1 MKKVMKMHKKLNLN
15 FSLSDKILFFLW
27 GILILI
33 NLVSRFWSSATDFYI
48 KNIFPV
54 ISDFWCSISG
64 LFSFS
69 VGEYM
74 IVTGIMLVI
83 LGILSFILFMLFA
96 GRHRK
101 NIAKFYGR
109 FYGWILTWLFF
120 LLTFRFFILYQGT
133 QLSETLENISFQ
145 NSDVLDIYELLVT
158 ETNQISEQVSRDN
171 SGHFVLSE
179 NTDIMAEAK
188 ACMKRLSEEFPQYKG
203 VYPDAKPIA
212 HSYFFTQQNLL
223 GIYFP
228 FSMEANYN
236 PVVYEI
242 HLPDTICHEFTHL
255 KGNIFE
261 DEAGYFAFRAC
272 LTSDNPDFIY
282 SGYISVLSWLDLDF
296 GDDEAAWERYQEI
309 TSRLSPDVITDI
321 YSYVPENYYQTHR
334 HEEVIPTA
342 IVSDIADNVIDANL
356 KVNGISE
363 GSASYHGLT
372 ALVLYYY
379 LCG

>member
-1 MKKVMKMHKKLNLN
+1 MHKKLNLT
-15 FSLSDKILFFLW
+15 LSDKILFFIW
-27 GILILI
+27 GILLFI
-33 NLVSRFWSSATDFYI
+33 NLLSRFWTSAVDFYI
-48 KNIFPV
+48 QHIFPAV
-54 ISDFWCSISG
+54 SDFWCSISG
-64 LFSFS
+64 LFPFS

-74 IVTGIMLVI
+74 IVAGITLLI
-83 LGILSFILFMLFA
+83 IGLISFILLMIFSK
-96 GRHRK
+96 RHKK
-101 NIAKFYGR
+101 NIAKFYFR

-120 LLTFRFFILYQGT
+120 ILTFRFFILYQGSHF
-133 QLSETLENISFQ
+133 SENLENISFK
-145 NSDVLDIYELLVT
+145 NSEVLDIYELLVT
-158 ETNQISEQVSRDN
+158 ETNQISKQVSRDA

-179 NTDIMAEAK
+179 TTDLMAEAK
-188 ACMKRLSEEFPQYKG
+188 DCMKRLSKEFPQYKG

-212 HSYFFTQQNLL
+212 HSYFFTQQNLV

-242 HLPDTICHEFTHL
+242 NLPDTICHEYTHL

-261 DEAGYFAFRAC
+261 DEAGYLAFRAC

-282 SGYISVLSWLDLDF
+282 SGYINVLSWLNF
-296 GDDEAAWERYQEI
+296 NFDDDQNAQERYAEI
-309 TSRLSPDVITDI
+309 TSQLSPDVVTDI
-321 YSYVPENYYQTHR
+321 YSYVPEEYYQTHR

-342 IVSDIADNVIDANL
+342 IVSDIASNVMDANL
-356 KVNGISE
+356 KVNGIPE

-379 LCG
+379 IYG